1 MRVLFAAVLCLLP
14 VSAVADPV
22 ELTGR
27 FLIERDAIAALPG
40 APDPSDAV
48 PGGILDG
55 TWVVDLKA
63 LSREAL
69 MSGDHAGV
77 VPFASAFTVS
87 VLGRALFGEVFSH
100 SRVTGQ
106 DAPAG
111 GATGDRIVV
120 EAFAEGIAHGAWDSL
135 RLILTGPAD
144 WFETTAPGAVP
155 DLGRATITFEGES
168 LRGEAL
174 VQERAG
180 TALGPLKLRRIG
192 PAMMIDADRE
202 SDMLNVEAPST
213 DQGGRLF
220 ETVPAANFDRL
231 I

>member
-27 FLIERDAIAALPG
+27 FLIERDVIAVLPG
-40 APDPSDAV
+40 APDPSDAA
-48 PGGILDG
+48 PGGIMHG
-55 TWVVDLKA
+55 TWVIDPRA
-63 LSREAL
+63 MSREAL
-69 MSGDHAGV
+69 MSGAHPAV

-106 DAPAG
+106 DAPAA
-111 GATGDRIVV
+111 GASGDRIVI
-120 EAFAEGIAHGAWDSL
+120 EAFADGKVAGASDSL

-144 WFETTAPGAVP
+144 WFETTAPGTIP
-155 DLGRATITFEGES
+155 DFGRATITFEGES
-168 LRGEAL
+168 LRGEAV

-180 TALGPLKLRRIG
+180 TALGPLKLQRAG
-192 PAMMIDADRE
+192 PAMTIDAEPE
-202 SDMLNVEAPST
+202 SDMLNVEAPGT
-213 DQGGRLF
+213 DRGGRLF
-220 ETVPAANFDRL
+220 QTMPAIEGDRL